1 MPAKS
6 SAYSQK
12 NVVAVLD
19 GLRIVGF
26 WDGDDVVQI
35 EPVEDASE
43 LLVGADGSSIISVF
57 ADESVT
63 IRLQLQH
70 TSSAHTLLHQ
80 RLAEMRA
87 ESPRMDGFP
96 FSVRDIRSGE
106 GGSAEQAFILTP
118 PTDGKGKRATMR
130 EWVLVAG
137 VWKPDIPTNV

>member
-1 MPAKS
+1 MAKS

-12 NVVAVLD
+12 NVVAVID
-19 GLRIVGF
+19 GLRVVGF

-35 EPVEDASE
+35 EPVEDAGE
-43 LLVGADGSSIISVF
+43 LMVGADGSSLYSLF

-70 TSSAHTLLHQ
+70 TSSSHTLLSQ

-87 ESPRMDGFP
+87 DSPRMDGFP
-96 FSVRDIRSGE
+96 FSVKDIRSNE
-106 GGSAEQAFILTP
+106 GGSTEQAFILTP
-118 PTDGKGKRATMR
+118 PTDGKGKRASMR

-137 VWKPDIPTNV
+137 VWKPEIPTNA